1 MEREKEEVL
10 FLILIMIKSLESEV
24 YVFKQVAQQLQ
35 LARQQA
41 GRSESEREEGKKE
54 LLGEIS
60 FFVFSQRN
68 VSL

>member
-10 FLILIMIKSLESEV
+10 FLIMIKRLESEV

-41 GRSESEREEGKKE
+41 CRSESEREEGKKE

-60 FFVFSQRN
+60 FLTFFS
-68 VSL
+68 

>member
-10 FLILIMIKSLESEV
+10 FLIIVKKSQLEV
-24 YVFKQVAQQLQ
+24 HVFKQVAQQLQ

-41 GRSESEREEGKKE
+41 DRSESEREEGKKE

-60 FFVFSQRN
+60 FFAFSQCI

>member
-10 FLILIMIKSLESEV
+10 FLIMIKRLPSEV
-24 YVFKQVAQQLQ
+24 NVFKQVAQQLQ

-41 GRSESEREEGKKE
+41 CRSESEREEGKKE

-60 FFVFSQRN
+60 FLAFFS
-68 VSL
+68 

>member
-10 FLILIMIKSLESEV
+10 FLIMIKRLESEV

-60 FFVFSQRN
+60 FFAFSQRN

>member
-10 FLILIMIKSLESEV
+10 FLIMIKRLESEV

-41 GRSESEREEGKKE
+41 CRSESEREEGKKE

-60 FFVFSQRN
+60 FFAFS
-68 VSL
+68 

>member
-10 FLILIMIKSLESEV
+10 FLILIMIKRLESEV

-41 GRSESEREEGKKE
+41 CRSESEREEGKKE

-60 FFVFSQRN
+60 FFALSQRN

>member
-10 FLILIMIKSLESEV
+10 FLILIMIKRLESEV

-60 FFVFSQRN
+60 SLTFS
-68 VSL
+68 

>member
-10 FLILIMIKSLESEV
+10 FLILIMIKRLESEV

-60 FFVFSQRN
+60 FLTFFS
-68 VSL
+68 

>member
-10 FLILIMIKSLESEV
+10 FLILIMIKRLESEV

-41 GRSESEREEGKKE
+41 GKSESEREEGKKE

-60 FFVFSQRN
+60 FFAFSQRN

>member
-10 FLILIMIKSLESEV
+10 FLIMIKRLESEV

-41 GRSESEREEGKKE
+41 GRSESEGEEGKKE

>member
-10 FLILIMIKSLESEV
+10 FLILIMIKRFESEV

-60 FFVFSQRN
+60 SLTFS
-68 VSL
+68 

>member
-10 FLILIMIKSLESEV
+10 FLILIMIKRLESEV

-41 GRSESEREEGKKE
+41 GRSESEGEEGKKE